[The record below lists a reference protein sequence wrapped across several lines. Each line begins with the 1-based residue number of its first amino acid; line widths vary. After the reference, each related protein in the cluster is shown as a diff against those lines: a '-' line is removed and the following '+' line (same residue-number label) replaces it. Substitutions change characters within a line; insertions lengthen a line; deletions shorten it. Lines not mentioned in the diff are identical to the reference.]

1 MLMIIA
7 RNTRDRWREH
17 TTSERAARVPA
28 GFTLVEMLMVVTLII
43 LLTAEIGLALR
54 QPGESVALQSAQA
67 TVCSLLNVARG
78 RAAIA
83 QQNVRLVIA
92 ADPADSD
99 NHLRC
104 LQVAEQD
111 SIDPANWLADGD
123 SIRLPAGVYVVPSAP
138 AGVPGNPA
146 WPGSRCSTALPSSPR
161 LMMING
167 AASAN
172 FYYVQFTPR
181 GTTSGGFLLLTA
193 GRITAGA
200 SAPLLKLDNADNLRG
215 VLLRSSGALTLLD
228 DASAF
233 SP

>member
-1 MLMIIA
+1 MGTPTS
-7 RNTRDRWREH
+7 TRDCRRKRAAL
-17 TTSERAARVPA
+17 ERAARVPA
-28 GFTLVEMLMVVTLII
+28 GFTLVEMLLVVALIL

-78 RAAIA
+78 RAAIS
-83 QQNVRLVIA
+83 QQDVRLVIA

-99 NHLRC
+99 TYLRC
-104 LQVAEQD
+104 IQIVEQD

-138 AGVPGNPA
+138 SGVPGNPA
-146 WPGSRCSTALPSSPR
+146 WPASRCSTALPSSPR

-167 AASAN
+167 VAGVDC
-172 FYYVQFTPR
+172 YYVQLTPR
-181 GTTSGGFLLLTA
+181 GTTSGGFLLLTV
-193 GRITAGA
+193 GRFTAGV
-200 SAPLLKLDNADNLRG
+200 SAPRLALENADNLRG
-215 VLLRSSGALTLLD
+215 MLLRSSGALTLVN